1 MEMVPLLTTIF
12 VMGAMIA
19 IGALIGRHAP
29 LTQDSRKLLIT
40 LIVNVGLP
48 CIILHGLFQLPMDR
62 ELLMQIFVVFA
73 LAFLFTCIGILLG
86 FCAARMQGAPVKKA
100 CEMAIV
106 SGFGNTGTIGLPL
119 CAALF
124 GPKGA
129 VLAAVFDAGM
139 DFCLWTLGVAL
150 LQEKRKFSLAGLKAL
165 VNIPMIAIVLGLVLA
180 SLGLTPPAA
189 PIKQLTAT
197 LAAIASPLAMIYIG
211 MLMVDYLRQKRPLG
225 IAKMGT
231 PLGIKLAVFP
241 ISIAFLLT
249 LFPLGHEI
257 VQVVLVQVAMPTIA
271 IAPIVFARYGA
282 DEELAAMMTVSSTL
296 LSLVTIPLVMMVNH
310 LIL

>member
-1 MEMVPLLTTIF
+1 MEMEPLLTTIF

-19 IGALIGRHAP
+19 IGALIGKRLP
-29 LTQDSRKLLIT
+29 LTHDSRQLMIT

-62 ELLMQIFVVFA
+62 ELLLQIFIVFG
-73 LAFLFTCIGILLG
+73 LAFLLSCLGALLG
-86 FCAARMQGAPVKKA
+86 FCAARLQGVSVKKA

-139 DFCLWTLGVAL
+139 DTCLWTLGVML
-150 LQEKRKFSLAGLKAL
+150 LQEKRQFTLAGLKSL

-180 SLGLTPPAA
+180 ALGLTPPAA

-197 LAAIASPLAMIYIG
+197 LAAIASPMAMIYIG
-211 MLMVDYLRQKRPLG
+211 MLLFEYLREKRPLA
-225 IAKMGT
+225 IARMGT
-231 PLGIKLAVFP
+231 PLSIKLAVYP
-241 ISIAFLLT
+241 ILAALLVT
-249 LFPLGHEI
+249 ILPLSPEI

-282 DEELAAMMTVSSTL
+282 DEELAAMMTVFSTL